1 MLVGSKLGIFQT
13 FQPFSLQAFQPKS
26 CERSAVNYELSW
38 NISMQEEIY
47 KVQLEDIFEGPMD
60 LLVHLIK
67 KNELDIYD
75 IPIALVT
82 EQYLQY
88 MKWMKAMNIDL
99 AGDFIVLAST
109 LTQIKSRMLLPA
121 SSEEEEDDPR
131 QEIIKPLV
139 EYLQMKSA
147 AEQLSE
153 RHLLGEET
161 FVRRTD
167 RQEFIDGEEA
177 AYIKVGLFEL
187 IDAFQ
192 TILAKIP
199 DDLQMEFTP
208 DRISVKEKITQIT
221 DILEAKGSVTFDQ
234 LFSERPDKNEVIV
247 TFLAILEMV
256 KLALIRIAQH
266 AQTGV
271 MRLFYV

>member
-1 MLVGSKLGIFQT
+1 
-13 FQPFSLQAFQPKS
+13 
-26 CERSAVNYELSW
+26 
-38 NISMQEEIY
+38 MQEEIY
-47 KVQLEDIFEGPMD
+47 KVQLENIFEGPMD

-88 MKWMKAMNIDL
+88 LEWMKIMNIDF
-99 AGDFIVLAST
+99 AGDFIVMAST
-109 LTQIKSRMLLPA
+109 LAQIKSRMLLPA
-121 SSEEEEDDPR
+121 SADEDDEDDPR
-131 QEIIKPLV
+131 HEIIKPLL

-161 FVRRTD
+161 FLRGRE
-167 RQEFIDGEEA
+167 RQEFLAIQQEE
-177 AYIKVGLFEL
+177 YIQVGLFEL

-192 TILAKIP
+192 KILEKIP
-199 DDLQMEFTP
+199 SDQRMEFTP
-208 DRISVKEKITQIT
+208 DKISVKEKITQIT
-221 DILEAKGSVTFDQ
+221 DILEAKGSTTFIE
-234 LFSERPDKNEVIV
+234 LFSENPDKSEIIV

-256 KLALIRIAQH
+256 RLALIRMVQH

-271 MRLFYV
+271 MRLFYL

>member
-1 MLVGSKLGIFQT
+1 
-13 FQPFSLQAFQPKS
+13 
-26 CERSAVNYELSW
+26 
-38 NISMQEEIY
+38 MQEEGY
-47 KVQLEDIFEGPMD
+47 KVQLENIFEGPMD

-75 IPIALVT
+75 IPIAMVT

-88 MKWMKAMNIDL
+88 LEWIKIMNIDF
-99 AGDFIVLAST
+99 AGEFIVMAST
-109 LTQIKSRMLLPA
+109 LAQIKSRMLLPA
-121 SSEEEEDDPR
+121 AADEEEDDDPR
-131 QEIIKPLV
+131 QEIIKPLI

-153 RHLLGEET
+153 RHILGEAT
-161 FVRRTD
+161 FVRSSD
-167 RQEFIDGEEA
+167 RREFLDEEDEP
-177 AYIKVGLFEL
+177 YIQVGLFEL

-192 TILAKIP
+192 KILEKIP
-199 DDLQMEFTP
+199 DDVQLEFTP
-208 DRISVKEKITQIT
+208 DKISVKERITQIT

-234 LFSERPDKNEVIV
+234 LFSEQPDKAEVIV
-247 TFLAILEMV
+247 TFLAVLEMV
-256 KLALIRIAQH
+256 KLTLIRIAQH

>member
-1 MLVGSKLGIFQT
+1 
-13 FQPFSLQAFQPKS
+13 
-26 CERSAVNYELSW
+26 
-38 NISMQEEIY
+38 MQEEIY
-47 KVQLEDIFEGPMD
+47 KVQLENIFEGPMD

-88 MKWMKAMNIDL
+88 LEWMKIMNIDF
-99 AGDFIVLAST
+99 AGDFIVMASSLA
-109 LTQIKSRMLLPA
+109 QIKSRMLLPA
-121 SSEEEEDDPR
+121 SADEEDEDDPR
-131 QEIIKPLV
+131 HEIIKPLL

-161 FVRRTD
+161 FLRGRD
-167 RQEFIDGEEA
+167 RQEFLAIQQEE
-177 AYIKVGLFEL
+177 YIQVGLFEL

-192 TILAKIP
+192 KILEKIP
-199 DDLQMEFTP
+199 DDQRMEFTP
-208 DRISVKEKITQIT
+208 DKISVKEKITQIT
-221 DILEAKGSVTFDQ
+221 DLLEAKDSTTFIE
-234 LFSERPDKNEVIV
+234 LFSENPDKSEIIV

-256 KLALIRIAQH
+256 RLALIRIVQH

-271 MRLFYV
+271 MRLFYL

>member
-1 MLVGSKLGIFQT
+1 
-13 FQPFSLQAFQPKS
+13 
-26 CERSAVNYELSW
+26 
-38 NISMQEEIY
+38 MQEEGY
-47 KVQLEDIFEGPMD
+47 KVQLENIFEGPMD

-75 IPIALVT
+75 IPIAMVT

-88 MKWMKAMNIDL
+88 LEWIKIMNIDF
-99 AGDFIVLAST
+99 AGEFIVMAST
-109 LTQIKSRMLLPA
+109 LAQIKSRMLLPA
-121 SSEEEEDDPR
+121 AADEEEDDDPR
-131 QEIIKPLV
+131 QEIIKPLI

-153 RHLLGEET
+153 RHILGEAT
-161 FVRRTD
+161 FVRSSDHR
-167 RQEFIDGEEA
+167 EFLDEEDEP
-177 AYIKVGLFEL
+177 YIQVGLFEL

-192 TILAKIP
+192 KILEKIP
-199 DDLQMEFTP
+199 DDVQLEFTP
-208 DRISVKEKITQIT
+208 DKISVKERITQIT

-234 LFSERPDKNEVIV
+234 LFSEQPDKAEVIV
-247 TFLAILEMV
+247 TFLAVLEMV
-256 KLALIRIAQH
+256 KLTLIRIAQH